1 MKDGKYHVPGFIL
14 IISHS
19 DTWVV
24 SHLLLY
30 AATSSNY
37 RNSGRIL
44 TSQTGEKQFVYST
57 HLQFVLQPSFI
68 KPVICDVRAQFALK
82 TMLRMVVNFPVH
94 SQKTI

>member
-24 SHLLLY
+24 NRLLLY

-37 RNSGRIL
+37 RNSGRML
-44 TSQTGEKQFVYST
+44 TSQTEK
-57 HLQFVLQPSFI
+57 
-68 KPVICDVRAQFALK
+68 K
-82 TMLRMVVNFPVH
+82 
-94 SQKTI
+94 